1 MNPVQ
6 QANGGNHHPIERR
19 QAPVDYN
26 PTNSNHPNR
35 SIRFK
40 RPYERTISE
49 KVAQLIPESKLYNDL
64 VTMERKL
71 DAVLLRKKLDF
82 QDQLGSPSKQKR
94 TLRIFLSNTA
104 SNQHEDP
111 QNMENFPSWTLKVEG
126 RILDVP
132 TTSHAKKPL
141 NKKFTQFL
149 KSMYISVQP
158 EDGSEPA
165 QLIEWKQQPN
175 QPNFDGLEI
184 KRKGN
189 KNLSCKITLNLSNLI
204 EKFQTSPGLRE
215 ITNLESATKSE
226 IIGSIWEYLQFNKL
240 QDPNDRLLFHCDAL
254 LKRVFGCDNFR
265 FPLLTSILNQHL
277 FPSKPV
283 NLHYTIRVD
292 QEQTIS
298 PYAYDVEVEV
308 EDETRA
314 KLSQILGN
322 SQTQKQIIEFDEK
335 IAANLSA
342 ITNSKLKREFLQ
354 NFSQSPVNFINKW
367 VASQSKNLE
376 VIFGD
381 SQVNLEQV
389 RKGSYFEQDLV
400 PDAVNQYLATK
411 IQKNVANNL
420 PRPM

>member
-1 MNPVQ
+1 
-6 QANGGNHHPIERR
+6 
-19 QAPVDYN
+19 
-26 PTNSNHPNR
+26 
-35 SIRFK
+35 
-40 RPYERTISE
+40 
-49 KVAQLIPESKLYNDL
+49 
-64 VTMERKL
+64 MERKL

-94 TLRIFLSNTA
+94 TLRIFISNTA
-104 SNQHEDP
+104 GNQHEDP
-111 QNMENFPSWTLKVEG
+111 QNLENFPSWTLKVEG

-204 EKFQTSPGLRE
+204 EKFQTSPGLKE
-215 ITNLESATKSE
+215 ITNLDSATKSE

-240 QDPNDRLLFHCDAL
+240 QDPNDRLLFHCDGL

-283 NLHYTIRVD
+283 NLHHTIR
-292 QEQTIS
+292 
-298 PYAYDVEVEV
+298 
-308 EDETRA
+308 
-314 KLSQILGN
+314 
-322 SQTQKQIIEFDEK
+322 
-335 IAANLSA
+335 
-342 ITNSKLKREFLQ
+342 
-354 NFSQSPVNFINKW
+354 
-367 VASQSKNLE
+367 
-376 VIFGD
+376 
-381 SQVNLEQV
+381 
-389 RKGSYFEQDLV
+389 
-400 PDAVNQYLATK
+400 
-411 IQKNVANNL
+411 
-420 PRPM
+420 